1 MDGGIEGE
9 LRCEIPLLA
18 FEWFLGVVV
27 SGIDYKKKKVPLGKL
42 KEERISRGL

>member
-18 FEWFLGVVV
+18 FEWFQGVV
-27 SGIDYKKKKVPLGKL
+27 GGGGEWDRL
-42 KEERISRGL
+42 